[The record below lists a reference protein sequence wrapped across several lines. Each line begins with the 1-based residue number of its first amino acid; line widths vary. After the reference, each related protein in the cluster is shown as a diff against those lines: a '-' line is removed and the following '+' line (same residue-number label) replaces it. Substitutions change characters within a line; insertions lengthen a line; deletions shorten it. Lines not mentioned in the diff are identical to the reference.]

1 MALTQAVSNAIE
13 SLDASKLTG
22 TLPEGMGGSGQALD
36 ANSVIRKHTFTLSEN
51 VTFAGTENGMSAGP
65 VSIATG
71 STVTITSPS
80 VWTIV

>member
-1 MALTQAVSNAIE
+1 MALTKAVSNAIE

-22 TLPEGMGGSGQALD
+22 TLPSGMGGSGQALD
-36 ANSVIRKHTFTLSEN
+36 SDSVIRTHIFTISED
-51 VTFAGTENGMSAGP
+51 VTFAGTENGLSAGP

-80 VWTIV
+80 VWSIV

>member
-1 MALTQAVSNAIE
+1 MALTKAVSNAIE

-22 TLPEGMGGSGQALD
+22 TLPAGMGGSGQALD
-36 ANSVIRKHTFTLSEN
+36 ANSVIRTHTFTISEN
-51 VTFAGTENGMSAGP
+51 VNFAGTENGMSAGP
-65 VSIATG
+65 VSIAAG